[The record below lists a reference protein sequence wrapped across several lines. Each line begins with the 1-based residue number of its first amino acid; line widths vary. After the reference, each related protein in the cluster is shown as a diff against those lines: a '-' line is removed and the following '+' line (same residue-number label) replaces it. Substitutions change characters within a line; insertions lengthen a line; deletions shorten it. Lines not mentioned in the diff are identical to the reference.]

1 MLVDTELKT
10 LTIKIDNFNNK
21 LSADSFLHIWKTL
34 GSFDG
39 NAMINDYQYQIHGN
53 DKTWRIHDI
62 GKIALKELPAWMMEA
77 LGENAGLILR
87 ADNEKSV
94 AVIPL
99 KTLLELMQ

>member
-1 MLVDTELKT
+1 ML
-10 LTIKIDNFNNK
+10 
-21 LSADSFLHIWKTL
+21 
-34 GSFDG
+34 
-39 NAMINDYQYQIHGN
+39 
-53 DKTWRIHDI
+53 
-62 GKIALKELPAWMMEA
+62 EA